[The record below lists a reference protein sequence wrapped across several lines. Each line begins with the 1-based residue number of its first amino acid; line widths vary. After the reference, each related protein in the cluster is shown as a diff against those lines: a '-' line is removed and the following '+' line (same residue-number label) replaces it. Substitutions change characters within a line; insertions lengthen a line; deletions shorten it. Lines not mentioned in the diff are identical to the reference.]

1 MPLGEEN
8 KPNKQMKRKVF
19 TIEDFQEAVKY
30 FRAMPRDNSPTTIF
44 VSTQE
49 EYDFWK
55 SRGLPVKFYE
65 SLASLKE
72 KK

>member
-1 MPLGEEN
+1 MN
-8 KPNKQMKRKVF
+8 KPNNTRDRKVF
-19 TIEDFQEAVKY
+19 TMEDFEEAVKY

-49 EYDFWK
+49 EYDFCK
-55 SRGLPVKFYE
+55 SRGMQVKFYE

-72 KK
+72 NK